1 MKILIRWL
9 FAALLGSTAAL
20 AAAQQSPLPCVAGS
34 PTQRLDEAI
43 WKKVREIDHVV
54 AYARYVRM
62 LSACH
67 GETAIRRIRELQDEA
82 IRSFTFSIQ
91 ESGHNDVMTAGN
103 GDALGNAARTSTL
116 MIVKGRFNTTLPVGP
131 DGQPAAT
138 LKYRCTFWTGSP
150 ANIEPADRR
159 DGEDC
164 GWMPDSSN
172 STPNKPALNMLS
184 AAFFAAGRI
193 GSAVA
198 PKVECQRETNWPPE
212 WKDCVE
218 AATLPGS
225 RITRLR
231 VSLTR
236 LEVGQIADGPT
247 SDKVSLCDGNLAPN
261 DAGLYVGDIE
271 VRADRHCTISGGIV
285 LGHVRVGKDAAF
297 YNLGASVLGNVV
309 ATGAAQVRF
318 NVPKDAPPRQRQKTL
333 LATADKGLPPFVA
346 GSVELRD
353 GRLVDQS
360 VFVDGLLIGRD
371 LNITGNTATNSRAAV
386 VLCTTNWCKRSI
398 IVGGRIGI
406 RENGDNVTLQINNT
420 FSYGNLNCVG
430 NKQPVTL
437 PDNRDSDLADPALKW
452 PARNVVTRQ
461 SFDECAGF
469 AQPWTAS
476 SFKGALNTEANAE
489 PADGARANKPAKAE
503 RAAKAKRKHAA

>member
-9 FAALLGSTAAL
+9 FAALLSSTAAL

-82 IRSFTFSIQ
+82 IRSFTFSIR
-91 ESGHNDVMTAGN
+91 ESGHNDVLTAGN
-103 GDALGNAARTSTL
+103 GDALGNAARTTSL
-116 MIVKGRFNTTLPVGP
+116 LVVKGRFNTSMAKGP
-131 DGQPAAT
+131 DGEPAAT
-138 LKYRCTFWTGSP
+138 LKYRCTFWTTSP
-150 ANIEPADRR
+150 ASIESADRR

-164 GWMPDSSN
+164 GSVPDAA
-172 STPNKPALNMLS
+172 NKPAPNMMS
-184 AAFFAAGRI
+184 AAFFTGGRI

-198 PKVECQRETNWPPE
+198 PKVECMREPNWPQE
-212 WKDCVE
+212 WKDCNE
-218 AATLPGS
+218 QANLPGS

-231 VSLTR
+231 ISLTR

-247 SDKVSLCDGNLAPN
+247 SDKVTLCDGSLLPN

-271 VRADRHCTISGGIV
+271 VRADRLCTLNGGIV
-285 LGHVRVGKDAAF
+285 LGHVRVGKDASF
-297 YNLGASVLGNVV
+297 YSLGASVLGNVV

-318 NVPKDAPPRQRQKTL
+318 NVPKDAPPRQRQKL
-333 LATADKGLPPFVA
+333 LPVTAEKGMPPFVA

-360 VFVDGLLIGRD
+360 VFVDGLMIGRD
-371 LNITGNTATNSRAAV
+371 LNITGNTGTNSRAAV
-386 VLCTTNWCKRSI
+386 VLCSTNWCKRSI
-398 IVGGRIGI
+398 VVGGRIGI
-406 RENGDNVTLQINNT
+406 RDNGDNVTLQINNT
-420 FSYGNLNCVG
+420 FAYGNLNCVG

-437 PDNRDSDLADPALKW
+437 PDNKDSDLEDPALRW
-452 PARNVVTRQ
+452 PSKNVVTRQ
-461 SFDECAGF
+461 SFDECSGF
-469 AQPWTAS
+469 ARPWATAS
-476 SFKGALNTEANAE
+476 IRNAAGGE
-489 PADGARANKPAKAE
+489 ARADKSDDAKAEKTARTERPAKA
-503 RAAKAKRKHAA
+503 KKKRTS

>member
-9 FAALLGSTAAL
+9 VAALFALSTTL
-20 AAAQQSPLPCVAGS
+20 VVAQQNPLPCVAGS
-34 PTQRLDEAI
+34 PTQKYDEAI

-62 LSACH
+62 FTACH

-82 IRSFTFSIQ
+82 IRTFTFSIQ
-91 ESGHNDVMTAGN
+91 ESGHTDVLTAGN
-103 GDALGNAARTSTL
+103 GDALGNAARTTTL
-116 MIVKGRFNTTLPVGP
+116 LMVKGRFNTSMSAGS

-138 LKYRCTFWTGSP
+138 LKYRCTYWTANP
-150 ANIEPADRR
+150 ATIEATDRR

-164 GWMPDSSN
+164 GWIPDAA
-172 STPNKPALNMLS
+172 NKPALNMMS
-184 AAFFAAGRI
+184 VSFFTSGRI
-193 GSAVA
+193 GSSVA
-198 PKVECQRETNWPPE
+198 PKVECMREPNWPQE
-212 WKDCVE
+212 WKDCNE
-218 AATLPGS
+218 AANLPGS

-231 VSLTR
+231 ISMTR

-247 SDKVSLCDGNLAPN
+247 SDKVTLCDSSLVPN

-271 VRADRHCTISGGIV
+271 VRADRNCTITGGVV
-285 LGHVRVGKDAAF
+285 LGHVRVGKDASF
-297 YNLGASVLGNVV
+297 YDLGASVLGNMV

-318 NVPKDAPPRQRQKTL
+318 NVAKDAPPRQRQKTL
-333 LATADKGLPPFVA
+333 PVSFEKGMPPFVA

-371 LNITGNTATNSRAAV
+371 LNIVNNTGTNSRAAV

-430 NKQPVTL
+430 NKQAVGI
-437 PDNRDSDLADPALKW
+437 PDNKDSDLEDPALRW
-452 PARNVVTRQ
+452 PAKNVVTRQ
-461 SFDECAGF
+461 SFDECTGF
-469 AQPWTAS
+469 ARPWTPT
-476 SFKGALNTEANAE
+476 ALK
-489 PADGARANKPAKAE
+489 ADAAKSEKTAKADRPAKAAKKK
-503 RAAKAKRKHAA
+503 RAS

>member
-1 MKILIRWL
+1 MGRLMKYL
-9 FAALLGSTAAL
+9 FGTLLVPLVLL
-20 AAAQQSPLPCVAGS
+20 AASGASAQQSPLPCVAGS
-34 PTQRLDEAI
+34 PTQRADDAI

-116 MIVKGRFNTTLPVGP
+116 LVVKGRFNTTMPAGP

-138 LKYRCTFWTGSP
+138 LKYRCTFWTGNP

-164 GWMPDSSN
+164 GWIPDA
-172 STPNKPALNMLS
+172 PNKPALNMMS
-184 AAFFAAGRI
+184 AAFFASGRI

-198 PKVECQRETNWPPE
+198 PKVECMREPNWPQE
-212 WKDCVE
+212 WKDCNE
-218 AATLPGS
+218 QANLPGS

-231 VSLTR
+231 ISLTR

-247 SDKVSLCDGNLAPN
+247 SDKVTLCDGNLAPN

-271 VRADRHCTISGGIV
+271 VRADRQCTISGGIV
-285 LGHVRVGKDAAF
+285 LGHVRVGKDASF
-297 YNLGASVLGNVV
+297 YNLGAAVLGNVV

-333 LATADKGLPPFVA
+333 AASFEKGMPPFVA

-398 IVGGRIGI
+398 IVGGRVGI

-420 FSYGNLNCVG
+420 FAYSNLNCVG
-430 NKQPVTL
+430 NKQPVTM
-437 PDNRDSDLADPALKW
+437 PSNKEDDLDDPALKW
-452 PARNVVTRQ
+452 PAKNVVTRQ
-461 SFDECAGF
+461 SFDECSGF
-469 AQPWTAS
+469 ARPWTAS
-476 SFKGALNTEANAE
+476 SARGALSAEAKAE
-489 PADGARANKPAKAE
+489 ASDTAKADKPAKSE
-503 RAAKAKRKHAA
+503 RAAKAKKKRAT